1 MEGEEGGIF
10 SETSDK
16 KSLFLLKIKIKLKQS
31 CTSKECNTIFK
42 HIHQKTR
49 AYLTS
54 KNIRAKEDFDEQ
66 VKFVL
71 NIVGGL
77 WEWRIPS
84 QILQFLP
91 SFKLRQ
97 NCHINMN
104 ISLP

>member
-1 MEGEEGGIF
+1 MEGDEGAIF
-10 SETSDK
+10 RETSDR
-16 KSLFLLKIKIKLKQS
+16 KSLFLLKIKIKLNQS
-31 CTSKECNTIFK
+31 CTSKEYNTIFN
-42 HIHQKTR
+42 HIHQKIR

-54 KNIRAKEDFDEQ
+54 KNIRAKEDVGEQ

-77 WEWRIPS
+77 WRWRIPS
-84 QILQFLP
+84 EILQFLP
-91 SFKLRQ
+91 SFKLKQ